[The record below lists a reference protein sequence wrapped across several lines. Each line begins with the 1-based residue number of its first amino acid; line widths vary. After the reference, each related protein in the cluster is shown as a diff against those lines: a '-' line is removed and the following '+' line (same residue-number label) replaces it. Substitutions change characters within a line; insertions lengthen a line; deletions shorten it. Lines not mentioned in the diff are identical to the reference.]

1 MLDIKEIRKNPAVF
15 IQSLQ
20 KRGADENQIKILLE
34 LDNQFRALK
43 QELDQLKHDKNKLSL
58 EISLAKKEKKDIAQ
72 ILQKSKEIDQK
83 IEQKEQ
89 DMTQIQKEIKK
100 ILHNLPNLV
109 DESVPI
115 GKDENSNKEVKKV
128 FEPKLTSKDVLAHYE
143 IAKYI
148 GLDFERGVKLAGSR
162 FTVIW
167 SKLAKLERA
176 LANFMLDLAIK
187 KGYIEVAVP
196 YIVNT
201 NTMFGTGQ
209 YPKFIDELYKIE
221 GMDYWLI
228 PTAEVPLTNLHANEI
243 LDKKDLPLKYVSLT
257 PCFRKEAGNYQK
269 DIKGII
275 RQHQFNKVELVRFS
289 TKEQS
294 NNELEKLV
302 QDAAD
307 VLEKLQLPYRVIE
320 LCSGD
325 LGFAA
330 AKTYDLE
337 VWIPSQDRYRE
348 ISSCSNCKDFQAR
361 RANIKYRDVLG
372 LEYVHTLNGSGLAV
386 GRTLVAIIENYQ
398 LEDGIE
404 IPKVLRPYVGID
416 KIEIE
421 KNKKY

>member
-89 DMTQIQKEIKK
+89 DMAQIQKEIKK

-228 PTAEVPLTNLHANEI
+228 PTAEVPLTNLHANEV

-416 KIEIE
+416 KIEID

>member
-228 PTAEVPLTNLHANEI
+228 PTAEVPLTNLHANEV

-361 RANIKYRDVLG
+361 RANIKYRDVSG

-416 KIEIE
+416 KIEID

>member
-221 GMDYWLI
+221 RMDYWLI

>member
-58 EISLAKKEKKDIAQ
+58 EISLAKKEKKDISQ